1 MLKLAGFNLTRESSQ
16 VPGGGLGV
24 FLSAGKAERGS
35 LVALYPGT
43 VYYPTD
49 PIFFQSINNQFMFR
63 CSDGVHIDG
72 KDRGLSKSIFKSCVN
87 RDRFGHHLIA
97 DTSWLTPSLVS
108 PLNIGQY
115 VNNRSSGRPANVAY
129 HEMTI
134 PADFPIHL
142 RKYIPNIS
150 YRTVF
155 LDEAGNFP
163 PLKIVG
169 LVATRLI
176 QEGDELYSTYIS
188 VVDES

>member
-1 MLKLAGFNLTRESSQ
+1 MYDHIYSYKTFVLSLLTTPLLLYTIVNEYLLNSKIFKRTRKYFSNVSCN
-16 VPGGGLGV
+16 
-24 FLSAGKAERGS
+24 ERHFI
-35 LVALYPGT
+35 LGT

-115 VNNRSSGRPANVAY
+115 VNNRSSGKRY
-129 HEMTI
+129 CG
-134 PADFPIHL
+134 
-142 RKYIPNIS
+142 
-150 YRTVF
+150 RT
-155 LDEAGNFP
+155 
-163 PLKIVG
+163 
-169 LVATRLI
+169 R
-176 QEGDELYSTYIS
+176 Y
-188 VVDES
+188 